1 MDKTFAG
8 LLRHSRLASYNRTLP
23 QVYTT
28 SKKAKKMGNWGFKR
42 GLPTVVRTRYVTVGN
57 LDTAEHQTPWQS
69 GESQV
74 LFLKQWKENFP
85 NSKAPSPRR
94 ELVQHNVAA
103 MNPRAFKQ
111 FLKQASQQAPAFQQA
126 LKNKEIVPEQLYD
139 YLSCHFNK
147 DIVNDQQQQ
156 EGGVVGPTYSD
167 HQVEWNY
174 PVQGRILNVDSDGY
188 AVGIGG
194 VVAKLTRRNSTGL
207 RNSGDRRVRDFYV
220 TDAQINQQGRPE
232 VTVNIQSE
240 PSSMNSILTQ
250 NYFNLHSSNTN
261 GGDGSSTT
269 EPALQDMFLGRRRSR
284 FHESPNDPDNIQPNP
299 DHHNLMKRISGLL
312 DNSTKQKK

>member
-28 SKKAKKMGNWGFKR
+28 PKKAKKMGNWGFKR
-42 GLPTVVRTRYVTVGN
+42 GLPTVVRTRYVTVGD

-74 LFLKQWKENFP
+74 LFLKRWKENFP

-94 ELVQHNVAA
+94 EQVQHNVAA

-126 LKNKEIVPEQLYD
+126 LKNKEVVPEQVYE

-147 DIVNDQQQQ
+147 DIVNDQEQQQ
-156 EGGVVGPTYSD
+156 TGGVVGPTYSN
-167 HQVEWNY
+167 HEVGWNY
-174 PVQGRILNVDSDGY
+174 PVQGRILNTDTDGL

-194 VVAKLTRRNSTGL
+194 VVAKLSRRNATGL
-207 RNSGDRRVRDFYV
+207 RNTGDRRVREFYV

-232 VTVNIQSE
+232 VTVNLQDH

-250 NYFNLHSSNTN
+250 NYFHLHYNN
-261 GGDGSSTT
+261 KKDGSTA
-269 EPALQDMFLGRRRSR
+269 EPELQDMFLGRRPSR
-284 FHESPNDPDNIQPNP
+284 FHDLRVNDDDNIQPNP
-299 DHHNLMKRISGLL
+299 NHQALMQRISGLL
-312 DNSTKQKK
+312 DTSANQKK